1 MSSAGRAAP
10 DDILPED
17 AERATLLARVWD
29 PDVRAARVAVLRGDR
44 LVDLSDVALSMSEL
58 LEFPDTLDRVR
69 AAESERS
76 WGLADALGNVG
87 DAARP
92 HLLAPIDLQVVK
104 ACGVTFVGSMV
115 ERVIEEQCGGD
126 PARAAEVRARVT
138 GALGGDLA
146 DLRPGSDQAAEVKRV
161 LIEQGLWS
169 AYLEVGIG
177 PDPEVFTKAPVLA
190 SVGAGAPIAIPEF
203 STWNNPEPE
212 LVLLV
217 DSRGALRG
225 ATLGND
231 VNLRDVEGRSALLLG
246 MAKDNTASSALGP
259 FVRLFDEHFTAESIR
274 DEEISLRVDGPEG
287 YVMTG
292 VNSVAKIS
300 RSFEELVQATHG
312 AHHQYPDGFALFTGT
327 LFAPTDDRDAPGLGF
342 THRYGDRVRISSPR
356 LGALENTVRRLDEV
370 PRWEAGITE
379 FIRARARLLA

>member
-1 MSSAGRAAP
+1 M
-10 DDILPED
+10 
-17 AERATLLARVWD
+17 
-29 PDVRAARVAVLRGDR
+29 RAARVAVLRGDR

-69 AAESERS
+69 AAASERS

-104 ACGVTFVGSMV
+104 ACGVTFVDSMV

-300 RSFEELVQATHG
+300 RSFEELVGATHG